1 MKEFEAIQIFF
12 IDPSGVARGKTIRG
26 SELESLCRD
35 GRQVAGSILGLD
47 ITGEDVEATGLVFE
61 VGDADRRSWP
71 VEGTLLPT
79 PWAGE
84 ATGQLMLTNEA
95 DPRHVLARAIE
106 RLRTSGFTP
115 VLACEIEFFLLRE
128 SPGGLLEPASG
139 GRPSSRDRIESYSL
153 QRLDDLAPFFRDV
166 YAAATLQG
174 LPVETLMAEYAP
186 GQFEV
191 TLHHRADA
199 LRAVDEAILW
209 KRLLRGVAQK
219 HGLVATF
226 MAKPFEARA
235 GSGLHLHL
243 SLQDA
248 DGRNLF
254 EAAAPEGS
262 TLLRQAIAGM
272 RSSMA
277 ESFLVFAP
285 NANSYRRFRAGSYAP
300 IAPTW
305 GVNNRTV
312 SLRVPSGPPSSRHIE
327 HRVAGADA
335 NLYLAAA
342 IVLTAA
348 AMGIEEGLDPG
359 PPVEGNGY
367 LSGRR
372 ELPRTWLDAIERAE
386 ESSFLRDALGTGMH
400 RVFLAIKRQEYER
413 FSAQVTELDYAW
425 YLRNA

>member
-1 MKEFEAIQIFF
+1 MSEFEAVQVFF
-12 IDPSGVARGKTIRG
+12 IDPSGVARGKMIRG
-26 SELESLCRD
+26 SELESLYRD

-106 RLRTSGFTP
+106 RLRAMGHTP

-128 SPGGLLEPASG
+128 SPGGLLEPACG
-139 GRPSSRDRIESYSL
+139 GRASSRDRIESYSL
-153 QRLDDLAPFFRDV
+153 QRLDDLAPFFREV
-166 YAAATLQG
+166 YSAATRQG
-174 LPVETLMAEYAP
+174 LPAETLMAEYAP

-243 SLQDA
+243 SLLDA
-248 DGRNLF
+248 GGRNLF
-254 EAAAPEGS
+254 EDAAPEGS
-262 TLLRQAIAGM
+262 ALLRQAIAGM
-272 RSSMA
+272 RSTMA

-342 IVLTAA
+342 TVLMAA
-348 AMGIEEGLDPG
+348 AHGIEDQLDPG

-367 LSGRR
+367 VAGRR

-386 ESSFLRDALGTGMH
+386 ESTFLRDSLGSGMH

-413 FSAQVTELDYAW
+413 FSARVTELDYAW